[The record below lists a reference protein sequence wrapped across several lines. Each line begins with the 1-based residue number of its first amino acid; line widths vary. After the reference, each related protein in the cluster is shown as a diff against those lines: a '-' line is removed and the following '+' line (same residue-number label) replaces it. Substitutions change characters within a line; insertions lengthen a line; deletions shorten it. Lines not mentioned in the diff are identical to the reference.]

1 MTPPGGWARQAV
13 FPTGGPAEV
22 TPRLSVLAA
31 FAALSL
37 SACGSSEPNLMTYAG
52 SREGPDEFLVV
63 PAKPLETPPKPGEL
77 PPPAPGGTNRADPTP
92 EADAV
97 AALGG
102 KPQALNQTGYT
113 QSDATLVAYADRY
126 GVDPAIRAKLAEE
139 DLKIRQR
146 NDGLI
151 LERMFNVN
159 LYYQA
164 YANQSLN
171 QQQELERF
179 RNAGIPTS
187 SAPPVQLK
195 PE

>member
-1 MTPPGGWARQAV
+1 M
-13 FPTGGPAEV
+13 
-22 TPRLSVLAA
+22 
-31 FAALSL
+31 
-37 SACGSSEPNLMTYAG
+37 
-52 SREGPDEFLVV
+52 
-63 PAKPLETPPKPGEL
+63 
-77 PPPAPGGTNRADPTP
+77 
-92 EADAV
+92 
-97 AALGG
+97 
-102 KPQALNQTGYT
+102 
-113 QSDATLVAYADRY
+113 AYADRY
-126 GVDPAIRAKLAEE
+126 GVDPAIRAGLAEE

>member
-1 MTPPGGWARQAV
+1 MTPPGCYARQAL

-22 TPRLSVLAA
+22 TLRLSVLAA
-31 FAALSL
+31 LAALSL
-37 SACGSSEPNLMTYAG
+37 SACGSSEPNLMTFAN

-63 PAKPLETPPKPGEL
+63 PAKPLETPPQAGAL

-113 QSDATLVAYADRY
+113 QSDVTLLAYADRY
-126 GVDPAIRAKLAEE
+126 GVDPAIRTKLAQE
-139 DLKIRQR
+139 DLKIRQQ
-146 NDGLI
+146 NDGL
-151 LERMFNVN
+151 LMERVFNVN
-159 LYYQA
+159 LYYKA

-171 QQQELERF
+171 QQAELERF
-179 RNAGIPTS
+179 RRAGVPTS
-187 SAPPVQLK
+187 SAPPVELK